1 MTFAWY
7 VGIDWGGAEHEFR
20 LLDASGRTHGVRRVA
35 HDRTAVL
42 TALAWIRELTQA
54 VPADIAVGL
63 ETPHGVL
70 VDTLIDQGFAVFAA
84 NPKQIDRFRDRFT
97 MAGAKDDRLDAL
109 VVGDTLRT
117 DPWAFQ
123 AVHPTSPQLLQL
135 RELSRIVEDLQ
146 QEELRLTNRLR
157 EQLGRV
163 DAAWLQ
169 LSPAVND
176 AWVWDL
182 LADAPHPAQ
191 WARLPR
197 RRIAAVL
204 REHRIRR
211 VTPDEV
217 VTQLQRPRLTA
228 ATGIAD
234 AVESRVAVL
243 VPQLRLIRTH
253 RLAADRRVERL
264 LAEMATPGPDAEPHE
279 HRDVEILRS
288 LPGAGR
294 MVTATMLTDAA
305 GPLAARDYDSLRAL
319 AGAAPVTKRS
329 GKRRYVVQMRYAC
342 KRRLR
347 VAVYHWARISLMHD
361 RMARAYY
368 DRLRSRG
375 HGHARAL
382 RSVADR
388 WLRILMA
395 MLRTRTLYDPARWEP
410 TEAAPS
416 AAGA

>member
-1 MTFAWY
+1 MTFEWY
-7 VGIDWGGAEHEFR
+7 VGIDWGSAEHEFR
-20 LLDASGRTHGVRRVA
+20 LLDASGQTVARRRVP
-35 HDRTAVL
+35 HDRASVVA
-42 TALAWIRELTQA
+42 ALAWLREQTQVA
-54 VPADIAVGL
+54 PAQIAVGL

-97 MAGAKDDRLDAL
+97 IAGAKDDRLDGL
-109 VVGDTLRT
+109 VIADALRT
-117 DPWAFQ
+117 DSWAFQ
-123 AVHPTSPQLLQL
+123 PVHPTSPQLLQL
-135 RELSRIVEDLQ
+135 RELSRIVADLQ
-146 QEELRLTNRLR
+146 QEESRLANRLR
-157 EQLGRV
+157 EQLFRV

-169 LSPAVND
+169 LSPAATD
-176 AWVWDL
+176 AWVWEV
-182 LADAPHPAQ
+182 LAEAPHPEQ
-191 WARLPR
+191 WARVPR

-217 VTQLQRPRLTA
+217 VSQLQTRRLAA

-234 AVESRVAVL
+234 AVETRIAAL

-264 LAEMATPGPDAEPHE
+264 LAEMATPATDPEPRE

-288 LPGAGR
+288 LPGVGR
-294 MVTATMLTDAA
+294 MVAATMLTDAA
-305 GPLAARDYDSLRAL
+305 GPLATRDYASLRAL
-319 AGAAPVTKRS
+319 AGTAPVTKRS
-329 GKRRYVVQMRYAC
+329 GKRRYTVQMRYAC

-347 VAVYHWARISLMHD
+347 VAAYHWARISLAHD
-361 RMARAYY
+361 RPTRAYY

-375 HGHARAL
+375 HAHARAL

-388 WLRILMA
+388 WFRILMA
-395 MLRTRTLYDPARWEP
+395 MLRARTLYDATRWD
-410 TEAAPS
+410 APS
-416 AAGA
+416 GAPVPAGA